1 MEPFRGYNS
10 GRELDRCLSLAMQGA
25 PNSHQRTFG
34 RSKRLRL
41 LSWGVWGLNLIG
53 SFLPNWQGTW
63 QESLKNYSRILG
75 GGFKY
80 LLYLFPSLFGEDE
93 PMLTCAYFS
102 AGLVQPPTR
111 FRFNILFELCKCSK
125 AGIQAGI
132 CCSASPDVGLLHLQ
146 LALLAASHCQTWMFP
161 NLN

>member
-80 LLYLFPSLFGEDE
+80 LLYFHPYLGKMNPCWLAHIFQLGWFNHQLDLDSIFCLSYANVVRLGSRQVFVAVQALMSDCC
-93 PMLTCAYFS
+93 TC
-102 AGLVQPPTR
+102 
-111 FRFNILFELCKCSK
+111 N
-125 AGIQAGI
+125 
-132 CCSASPDVGLLHLQ
+132 LH
-146 LALLAASHCQTWMFP
+146 C
-161 NLN
+161 